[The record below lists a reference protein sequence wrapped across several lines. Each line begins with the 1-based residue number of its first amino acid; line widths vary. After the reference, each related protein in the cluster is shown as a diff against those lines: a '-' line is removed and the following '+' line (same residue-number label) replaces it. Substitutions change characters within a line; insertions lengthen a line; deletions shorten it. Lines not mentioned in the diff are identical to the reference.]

1 MILLNRVVHIFTATN
16 GNRFSSLAEPA
27 LYIALHYSY
36 SVGLASIDGNA
47 RWPAVAGQGL
57 AYKAF
62 SSGQITMFAEIE
74 LNRIAIAIDGTIQV
88 QPLSFDQL

>member
-1 MILLNRVVHIFTATN
+1 
-16 GNRFSSLAEPA
+16 
-27 LYIALHYSY
+27 LHYSY

-74 LNRIAIAIDGTIQV
+74 LNRIAIAIDGTI
-88 QPLSFDQL
+88 